1 MENMSMARGCGGSR
15 GSAAALAARGARA
28 AGTRQSRR
36 RREKDAATPCA
47 RPAGGATSAR
57 SFAGHT
63 ARSAG
68 AMAPTRSRLGR
79 PKGAHAGASRAVRER
94 DDARRAADPI
104 RAGRGRR
111 HRSRRVGGKIRRQ
124 RDDSKRRGHRTQ
136 RHRPLP
142 YGVSRDGDGGD
153 ACARSPRSIWRRR
166 RRSARVPRRCATSG
180 EGEKATR
187 TRLAESN
194 QKCSFSLSLSLCLCV
209 YLSRSPFSSP
219 SISFSLENVFRGQV
233 SFVYVYIATD

>member
-36 RREKDAATPCA
+36 RREKDAAAPCA

-124 RDDSKRRGHRTQ
+124 RGDSKRRDHRTQ
-136 RHRPLP
+136 RRRPLP
-142 YGVSRDGDGGD
+142 CGVSRDGDGGD
-153 ACARSPRSIWRRR
+153 ACARSPRSRWRRR
-166 RRSARVPRRCATSG
+166 RRSARVPRRCATSRKRSPPLALG
-180 EGEKATR
+180 SQRATISSPCLR
-187 TRLAESN
+187 
-194 QKCSFSLSLSLCLCV
+194 LCLRVC
-209 YLSRSPFSSP
+209 LSRSPSSSP
-219 SISFSLENVFRGQV
+219 SLFPSRGQA
-233 SFVYVYIATD
+233 SFIYIHIILYT